1 MFFSNYKQLDK
12 LDLLFISRIFILFFS
27 TILFYIGLVSYPG
40 SKILFILFSLV
51 SNLYILLSLTYRSF
65 FFDIFISI
73 FFWLG
78 FYFKFILQISLRKY
92 QFSEAGQNIEYSVVL
107 LNKVLI
113 ISSIGILAFLLSFII
128 KKFFFLNHKDYK
140 NNLLYL
146 KKFYFNYK
154 KKILIF
160 FVLLI
165 LVFAYINFS
174 YSIYQK
180 GVRDN
185 ENNIFLTIFFGW
197 LVLFGFSSFAA
208 LILSFEIKNKN
219 NWVYLILSF
228 FENIVSSFSM
238 LSRSFFFNFF
248 SIFVGYLYN
257 CNFKKKKNFFINI
270 SVILTLFFLIFYIYK
285 IPNYLRSVNLENRK
299 QSQIIKDKIIIKD
312 SNNKS
317 MSQETLAAKGEN
329 IFNKEQSNNFNLIF
343 ELISKNSLI
352 YDFFLIATDRF
363 VGIDGVISVVNYHYK
378 NPQIDNW
385 QMYIASWK
393 EKFTP
398 GNLSFYDTHYVYKAS
413 ANKEELNIKLTHQIT
428 IPGFIAHTYI
438 SGSVL
443 FLFFV
448 CFILNL
454 VIYFFEINLNKY
466 ISNIV
471 LTSLFSQI
479 LAYRLI
485 HFGYVPS
492 QSYLLIVAIILNILL
507 IIFLNYLL
515 NIFYDS
521 KKK

>member
-1 MFFSNYKQLDK
+1 MFLSNYKEFDK

-27 TILFYIGLVSYPG
+27 IILFYIGLVSYPG

-78 FYFKFILQISLRKY
+78 FYLKFIIQITFRKY
-92 QFSEAGQNIEYSVVL
+92 QFSEAGINIQYSIPL

-113 ISSIGILAFLLSFII
+113 ISSVGILAFLLSLII
-128 KKFFFLNHKDYK
+128 KKFFFFNHKDYK
-140 NNLLYL
+140 NKFIYL
-146 KKFYFNYK
+146 EKFYFDYK
-154 KKILIF
+154 KKILFF
-160 FVLLI
+160 FVFSI
-165 LVFAYINFS
+165 LVIAYINFS

-180 GVRDN
+180 GIRNN

-197 LVLFGFSSFAA
+197 LVLFGFSSFTA

-219 NWVYLILSF
+219 NWIYLIFSF
-228 FENIVSSFSM
+228 CENIVSAFSM

-248 SIFVGYLYN
+248 SILIGYLYKS
-257 CNFKKKKNFFINI
+257 NFKNKKNFFINI
-270 SVILTLFFLIFYIYK
+270 SVILALFFVIFFIYK
-285 IPNYLRSVNLENRK
+285 IPNYLRSVNSENRK
-299 QSQIIKDKIIIKD
+299 QSQIIKDQIIIKD
-312 SNNKS
+312 NNNNS
-317 MSQETLAAKGEN
+317 ISAETLGVKDEN
-329 IFNKEQSNNFNLIF
+329 VFNKEQSNNFNLIF
-343 ELISKNSLI
+343 NLISKNSLI

-385 QMYIASWK
+385 QMYHASWK
-393 EKFTP
+393 EKFNP

-413 ANKEELNIKLTHQIT
+413 ATKEELNIKLTHQIT

-438 SGSVL
+438 SGSVF

-454 VIYFFEINLNKY
+454 VIYFFEFNLNKY
-466 ISNIV
+466 TSNII

-492 QSYLLIVAIILNILL
+492 QSYLLIVAIILNILI

-515 NIFYDS
+515 NIFYDF